1 MSDPAV
7 VSSRVRRAYE
17 DFLSGVTPSS
27 DAVRT
32 VVRDSWARS
41 MHNGVDPGIASPD
54 DPRVMSHPEFIEYR
68 AAHPI
73 TAVLPLVQSLMLDDI
88 ADSGVLVALTDEVGR
103 LLWVEGSSEARDKAG
118 RINFVEGSV
127 WSEDVV
133 GTNAPGLALA
143 VDRGVQVIGPEHFS
157 GPVQKWSCAAAPVH
171 DPITGHVIGAIDVT
185 GGREVEAPFALAAVR
200 SVVAAVER
208 ELKSRAIDL
217 AAIRDG
223 ARVTGPAPAG
233 PHVVGTTVAMPRRAR
248 LEVLGDGGY
257 RWHRAGDASGGRHLS
272 KRHAEILVLLQSF
285 PDGLGTEQLALML
298 AEDGLDPVTVRAEIS
313 RLRKDLGSTV
323 VGSRP
328 YRLTIT
334 VESDL
339 GQIRGMIAS
348 GTDLVP
354 AIEQLG
360 RGGLLAESSAPGI
373 VEILEEL
380 REDLRSRIIDTGDV
394 AALRKWT
401 TSVHGRDDLAAW
413 RRLERGLPTGHPD
426 RAIAAGRIRLLDKR
440 FGI

>member
-1 MSDPAV
+1 MSDPAA

-143 VDRGVQVIGPEHFS
+143 VDRGVRVIGPEHFS

-223 ARVTGPAPAG
+223 ARVTGPVPAG
-233 PHVVGTTVAMPRRAR
+233 PHVVATTAAMPRRAR
-248 LEVLGDGGY
+248 LEVLGDCGY
-257 RWHRAGDASGGRHLS
+257 RWHRAGDAAGARNLS

-348 GTDLVP
+348 GHDLVP

-373 VEILEEL
+373 VDILEEL
-380 REDLRSRIIDTGDV
+380 REDLRSRIIDSGDV

-413 RRLERGLPTGHPD
+413 RRLEHRLPAGHPD